1 VGGCGLG
8 RRCDASGVLG
18 ERLPG
23 CEVGWLLRSVE
34 VGSGS
39 AAAAGGCCGRLPG
52 CRDPAAV
59 IGGADFFLAYLL
71 TPLRIQVYP
80 CKCERARARYRGK
93 VMFGIPINEHE
104 YVVTIVFK
112 TTQELSD
119 DQQGEILGAAYTQV
133 VEPPD
138 SDDLIESHAIHTFD
152 VRCAVR
158 KLI

>member
-1 VGGCGLG
+1 LRRVRGIGRAVAGLRG
-8 RRCDASGVLG
+8 RVVAAVCRG
-18 ERLPG
+18 RQ
-23 CEVGWLLRSVE
+23 R